1 MTAQSDLVGVSR
13 ETMEKLQRYSD
24 LVLKWTPKINLIAK
38 GTAPEIWERHIEDS
52 AQIYKLAP
60 DGWRRWIDLGS
71 GAGFPGVVVAIIDQ
85 ENRPVT
91 LVESDQRK
99 ALFLKTIKR
108 ELGLNLDILTERVES
123 VGVTGFDVVSA
134 RAFTSLDALLLH
146 ASRLIAQNGIALFP
160 KGRRYADELNQ
171 AMLNW
176 DFELEAL
183 PSITSPDSR
192 ILCISRIKKREP

>member
-1 MTAQSDLVGVSR
+1 MTVQSDLVGVSR
-13 ETMEKLQRYSD
+13 ETMEKLQHYSE

-38 GTAPEIWERHIEDS
+38 GTAPEIWERHIKDS
-52 AQIYKLAP
+52 AQVCELAP
-60 DGWRRWIDLGS
+60 DGWHRWIDLGS

-99 ALFLKTIKR
+99 ALFLKTVKR
-108 ELGLNLDILTERVES
+108 ELGLNLDILTERVEN
-123 VGVTGFDVVSA
+123 VGVAGFDVVSA
-134 RAFTSLDALLLH
+134 RAFTSLDALLPH
-146 ASRLIAQNGIALFP
+146 AARFLAQNGIALFP

-183 PSITSPDSR
+183 PSITSSDSR
-192 ILCISRIKKREP
+192 ILRISRIKKREP